1 MPMWLEPESLLMIW
15 IDPIWLR
22 WASKSYFLLFF
33 LGRKIMYLILW
44 LPIQFSFRILKI
56 TNTHFFTTNFLF
68 RNYQEFDVWKMF
80 ILWKMRVWK
89 CEFCGKWDFQNV
101 NFWIFAPV
109 WERERDK
116 WKVSTC
122 TDGNGNAVVT
132 FLSINCSG
140 NSLLY
145 FMDHM
150 RVWVSET
157 ENCKLF
163 PLYSITNL

>member
-1 MPMWLEPESLLMIW
+1 MENEIFKL
-15 IDPIWLR
+15 
-22 WASKSYFLLFF
+22 
-33 LGRKIMYLILW
+33 
-44 LPIQFSFRILKI
+44 
-56 TNTHFFTTNFLF
+56 
-68 RNYQEFDVWKMF
+68 
-80 ILWKMRVWK
+80 
-89 CEFCGKWDFQNV
+89 
-101 NFWIFAPV
+101 WIFGFLPQC
-109 WERERDK
+109 EKERDK

-132 FLSINCSG
+132 FLSINCSS